1 MWLIDIDFAFGN
13 ILIGAFAGSIV
24 VVEVAVFSALKFL
37 DESSFWPSINL
48 KKRKQKLTNRNKNQ
62 AY

>member
-1 MWLIDIDFAFGN
+1 MWLVDIDFAFGN
-13 ILIGAFAGSIV
+13 ILIGAFAGSVV

-48 KKRKQKLTNRNKNQ
+48 KKNESIN
-62 AY
+62 